1 MPGIYGDLRNLA
13 RNPGFEMW
21 TRTTSL
27 TTSDTDS
34 ADAWAVSFGASSTFA
49 ISRATTGMDLGRS
62 CLGMTYTHVATS
74 DIHQVTGMVD
84 DLKGQ
89 VVSFGIK
96 VATTGVRSC
105 RPYVST
111 DGGTTRTYGNYHTG
125 SSATVYETLK
135 VEGIAVPNSTAATFV
150 WFGLELY
157 ATCTLLID
165 SAQFNIGSAVDTSFP
180 PSFARSPIWT
190 ITSGSTNRAIDPGVT
205 ATTAVANLSTLI
217 RDLQA
222 LGILGGG
229 TPATS

>member
-1 MPGIYGDLRNLA
+1 
-13 RNPGFEMW
+13 
-21 TRTTSL
+21 
-27 TTSDTDS
+27 
-34 ADAWAVSFGASSTFA
+34 
-49 ISRATTGMDLGRS
+49 MDLGRH
-62 CLGMTYTHVATS
+62 CLGMTYTHVANS
-74 DIHQVTGMVD
+74 DIHQVVAMVD
-84 DLKGQ
+84 DLKGLT
-89 VVSFGIK
+89 VSFGIK

-135 VEGIAVPNSTAATFV
+135 IEGIAIPTTTTGI
-150 WFGLELY
+150 WFGIELY

-165 SAQFNIGSAVDTSFP
+165 SAQFNLGSAMDTSYQP
-180 PSFARSPIWT
+180 TFARSPIWT